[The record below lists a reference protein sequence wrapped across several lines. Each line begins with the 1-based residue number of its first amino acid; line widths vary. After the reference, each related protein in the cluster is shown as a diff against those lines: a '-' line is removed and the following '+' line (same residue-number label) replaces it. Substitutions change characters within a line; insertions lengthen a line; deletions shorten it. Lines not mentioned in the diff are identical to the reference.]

1 MKKQLLLLATAFM
14 CASMTKADDQV
25 ITLDLTKSTTPL
37 EFNAE
42 NGSWVGTYDDD
53 EESIESQCFSFVHSS
68 LGDYDTWWGFTA
80 SNSVDNTR
88 PEDTLAQQWS
98 NMALGGIV
106 LDENGKVKTDEFG
119 MPVVSGAVPYI
130 VGYYNA
136 YMARR
141 PNQVVFNDGNNYE
154 LLGVYVNLNS
164 YPYYCIEYGDAF
176 ARAFTNGDKF
186 TLTFHGVSPDGSE
199 NTLEV
204 SLASYTNGDLTINR
218 GWKYVDLTSLG
229 VVNEIYFTMEST
241 DSGAWGMNTPGYFCL
256 DKLMVKKAV
265 ESGVN
270 SILSN
275 DNTAISYDRATKTVS
290 VSGAEFAVISNV
302 EGQNVMSGESSTFDI
317 SSLPAGVYVVKA
329 GNRSLKIAK

>member
-1 MKKQLLLLATAFM
+1 MKKQTLLLAAAFM
-14 CASMTKADDQV
+14 CAAMAKADDQV
-25 ITLDLTKSTTPL
+25 VTLDLTKATTQL
-37 EFNAE
+37 EFNAD

-80 SNSVDNTR
+80 SNSADNYR
-88 PEDTLAQQWS
+88 PENTLTHQWS

-106 LDENGKVKTDEFG
+106 LDENGEVKKDSYG
-119 MPVVSGAVPYI
+119 APVVSADVPYI
-130 VGYYNA
+130 VAYYSA
-136 YMARR
+136 YMSRR
-141 PNQVVFNDGNNYE
+141 PVDMVFNDGKNYE
-154 LLGVYVNLNS
+154 PQGVYVNLNS
-164 YPYYCIEYGDAF
+164 YPYYSIEYGDAF
-176 ARAFTNGDKF
+176 SRAFTNGDKF
-186 TLTFHGVSPDGSE
+186 TLIFHGVSPDGSE

-204 SLASYTNGDLTINR
+204 ALASYDNGDLTINR

-256 DKLMVKKAV
+256 DKLMVKPAT

-270 SILSN
+270 SVMAN
-275 DNTAISYDRATKTVS
+275 DNTNISYDRATKTVS
-290 VSGAEFAVISNV
+290 VTGAEFAVISNV

-329 GNRSLKIAK
+329 GSRTLKIAK